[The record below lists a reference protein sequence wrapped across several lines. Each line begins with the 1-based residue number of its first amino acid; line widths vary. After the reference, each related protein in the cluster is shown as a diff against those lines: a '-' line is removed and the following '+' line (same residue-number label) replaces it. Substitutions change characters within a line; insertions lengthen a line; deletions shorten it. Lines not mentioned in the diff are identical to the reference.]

1 MASLESFAPNGGTV
15 SRVAARQVIQ
25 ISGALLQVTGRLT
38 AGTVPPGWRIDCYSG
53 GGLAFNVPNATARD
67 ISISSRSGAALTL
80 SAADWGALLDGDALE
95 KDGDLG
101 DLDNGTVYYVERGNS
116 AVIHLHATLADALA
130 GASGTRISAGTGAVP
145 GGDGGLALAAGVRS
159 IGQIGDADGPQV
171 HIMER
176 ADAHAFRGDNYN
188 SASEVSRFQAG
199 GITLENFYWE
209 CLRPNP
215 ASPGDDGLRTDFD
228 IAPGAAPIF
237 RDGEIATLAQFNH
250 FASSG
255 IVIDDLRFR
264 NRTAPAGNWAMEFTA
279 AFTTPPRQLG
289 ILPANRAVAVLGVF
303 LADGVPLKL
312 FGMSGL
318 AQQASQGHG
327 GIELGTFNPNGNN
340 LTNSQADA
348 KVIWMVDPA
357 GSPGKRSARG
367 IIEIR
372 RSVTLDFGAEASG
385 AGGSCRLIPMDSNPP
400 YGADVVDDAEQGPHV
415 FPEVLHKRSA
425 GGSLA
430 YSTFAQY
437 RYLKVSPSYRKAS
450 GTFTVAEQAQAGLTQ
465 RITATLTREV
475 WPDGSAYAHAAPS
488 SADSVDA
495 LYSAIKAHELANP
508 KDGGAA
514 ASLAVISAGGYIQL
528 GDGVNL
534 VLSSTATDLTAWDAG
549 TTTLTVK
556 AAATVAASGKG
567 VLGVETTGTGT
578 VSVTGTVDITAFLT
592 KQGTNQNSIL
602 AVSAAE
608 ASVKLALFAA
618 DGAALGTFTTAAGS
632 LSTTFA
638 ATAAQST
645 AGAKLVASRVGHEP
659 QVRTLDL
666 AAGGSF
672 TESFGAMRE
681 ITQFDGSASYAAS
694 RVSSASTVSWSV
706 GNVASVSAK
715 LDVGNERLSALEAF
729 STFASKAHG
738 TASGMKYIAFG
749 GQLPVALSS
758 FTGDQLSLP
767 DGVQIRRRAS
777 GDVNA
782 AISASVI
789 GEAGATL
796 TDESNGAV
804 QFIGG
809 VDIGTFQKAFFT
821 DFDLDPDAAG
831 TQSLAAKLL
840 ALGTVAQSN
849 ATAIAALPSAVS
861 IRDAITPSIPST
873 SATAQAVM
881 TYAVTGSR
889 SAAKVLEILD
899 AVSAGTVTITGSVAA
914 FHDPA
919 GSEVIR
925 GTVDGNGGRTDI
937 VVAP

>member
-1 MASLESFAPNGGTV
+1 MASLESFVPAGGTV
-15 SRVAARQVIQ
+15 SRVAAQQVIQ

-53 GGLAFNVPNATARD
+53 GGLAFNVPDAAARD
-67 ISISSRSGAALTL
+67 ISISSRSGASLTL

-101 DLDNGTVYYVERGNS
+101 DLDNGTVYYAERGAS
-116 AVIHLHATLADALA
+116 PVIHLHATLADALA

-159 IGQIGDADGPQV
+159 IGQIGDADGPEV
-171 HIMER
+171 HILER

-188 SASEVSRFQAG
+188 SATEICRFQAG

-209 CLRPNP
+209 CLRPD
-215 ASPGDDGLRTDFD
+215 ASPDASRNDFD
-228 IAPGAAPIF
+228 IAPGAAPVF
-237 RDGEIATLAQFNH
+237 RRGEIATLAQYNH

-264 NRTAPAGNWAMEFTA
+264 NRTVAAGNWAMEFTA
-279 AFTTPPRQLG
+279 AFTTSPRQLG
-289 ILPANRAVAVLGVF
+289 ILPANRAVSVLGIF
-303 LADGVPLKL
+303 LTDGVPLKL
-312 FGMSGL
+312 FGLSGL
-318 AQQASQGHG
+318 AQQASQGFG
-327 GIELGTFNPNGNN
+327 GIELGIFNPSGSNH

-357 GSPGKRSARG
+357 GSPGKRSPRG

-400 YGADVVDDAEQGPHV
+400 YSADVVDDAEQGPHV

-508 KDGGAA
+508 KDGGAS
-514 ASLAVISAGGYIQL
+514 ASLAVISASGYIQL

-534 VLSSTATDLTAWDAG
+534 VLSSSATDLTAWDAG

-556 AAATVAASGKG
+556 ASATVAASGKG

-618 DGAALGTFTTAAGS
+618 DGTALGTFTTTS
-632 LSTTFA
+632 DDMDTTFA

-681 ITQFDGSASYAAS
+681 IAQFDGSASYAAS
-694 RVSSASTVSWSV
+694 RVSSASTVSWAV

-715 LDVGNERLSALEAF
+715 LDVANERLSALEAF

-738 TASGMKYIAFG
+738 TASGMKYLAFG

-767 DGVQIRRRAS
+767 SMVQIRRRAS
-777 GDVNA
+777 GNVNA

-789 GEAGATL
+789 GEPGATL

-809 VDIGTFQKAFFT
+809 VDISTFQKAFFT
-821 DFDLDPDAAG
+821 DFDLDPDVTG

-840 ALGTVAQSN
+840 TLGTVAQSN
-849 ATAIAALPSAVS
+849 ATAIAALPSAVT
-861 IRDAITPSIPST
+861 IRDAITPSIPSS

-881 TYAVTGSR
+881 AYTVTGSR

-919 GSEVIR
+919 GGEVIR